1 MNRSRDGYATINM
14 YHNQYSAA
22 RRSLG
27 PELDGR
33 VWNNRVGLRPTVSL
47 HFAQAAVAFHS
58 SRVSDSKGEFE
69 NKKEMTGSRMRGPEV
84 YRMRGRLDQSFPS
97 DEETRSRN
105 WSTVFGD
112 ERRLT
117 KLQRDMRH

>member
-1 MNRSRDGYATINM
+1 MNRSRDGYATIKM

-22 RRSLG
+22 CRSLG
-27 PELDGR
+27 PELDDR
-33 VWNNRVGLRPTVSL
+33 VWNNRVGVQPTVFL
-47 HFAQAAVAFHS
+47 HLGQTAVAFLS
-58 SRVSDSKGEFE
+58 SRVGHSKGEFE

-117 KLQRDMRH
+117 KLKRDMRH